1 MNRRH
6 LYILCTLL
14 VLVGG
19 AVFMIKAQ
27 VLGFPMAPDAR
38 TEIWRVDVRVKF
50 KGDGRPVKVTLQVPR
65 SSDEYALIDQT
76 FVSPGYGLATAPSG
90 DNRHA
95 TFTIRKET
103 GEQTIY
109 YRAVVQKTQ
118 KSNDPAPLP
127 RPAPG
132 KPRLSENELSAARAV
147 VAGLWEQSADE
158 ASFVTLL
165 LSRMRAPRAQGELAA
180 LLGHDPSQRK
190 MAELAAD
197 LVRLA
202 RVPARAVHGVPLEG
216 LRRNVGA
223 VHWLEVFI
231 DGQWRPFN
239 LKDGHQAEPADTMP
253 WWRGK
258 GPLVRIEG
266 AAGQGFEIA
275 TSQAYEMALTTALLR
290 GKELG
295 SGFVEF

>member
-19 AVFMIKAQ
+19 AVFLIKAQ
-27 VLGFPMAPDAR
+27 VLGFPMVPDAR

-65 SSDEYALIDQT
+65 SSDAYALIDQT

-118 KSNDPAPLP
+118 KSNDPTPLP

-165 LSRMRAPRAQGELAA
+165 LSRMRAPREQGELAA
-180 LLGHDPSQRK
+180 LLGHDPSRRK

-202 RVPARAVHGVPLEG
+202 QVPARAVHGVPLDG

-231 DGQWRPFN
+231 DGQ
-239 LKDGHQAEPADTMP
+239 
-253 WWRGK
+253 
-258 GPLVRIEG
+258 
-266 AAGQGFEIA
+266 
-275 TSQAYEMALTTALLR
+275 
-290 GKELG
+290 
-295 SGFVEF
+295 